1 MATTEHTGLMTYID
15 ENGNHY
21 ILYPVT
27 NVDAV
32 DGLQEELNNKVS
44 KSSVVNN
51 FTTTEEGFVA
61 DARALKELK
70 VLSDTKQ
77 STELI
82 WENASPESE
91 FARQSLPIDT
101 AGYTF
106 LDVEFRISYHTDVKV
121 FRRAAVGVTTS
132 CFSDDYY
139 GKIITRNLDLEGS
152 DVSFYAGYFYN
163 TYGSYAE
170 HNGYMIPVRI
180 YGIKGVSA

>member
-1 MATTEHTGLMTYID
+1 MATIEHTGLMTYID

-32 DGLQEELNNKVS
+32 DGLQEELNNKVL
-44 KSSVVNN
+44 KSSVVND
-51 FTTTEEGFVA
+51 FTIEEEGYVA
-61 DARALKELK
+61 DARALK
-70 VLSDTKQ
+70 VLNDTKQ
-77 STELI
+77 STELL
-82 WENASPESE
+82 WENASPTSE
-91 FARQSLPIDT
+91 FAMQSLPIDT

-139 GKIITRNLDLEGS
+139 GKIITRIINLEGS
-152 DVSFYAGYFYN
+152 NVVFNAAYFYD
-163 TYGSYAE
+163 TYGSYIE
-170 HNGYMIPVRI
+170 NNGYMIPVRI
-180 YGIKGVSA
+180 YGVKGGST